1 MFKMKMKIGRYVDY
15 FLVPIV
21 HNQHTYFKYTADIIH
36 KIENIKPPADCWLC
50 SFDISQ
56 MFTNCPINE
65 ILSAVRI
72 AYDDFDKAN
81 LKIKCPPTDNLI
93 YLLKSV
99 LENNIFEFNG
109 QLFQQIIGAAIV
121 AIPSCEA
128 CAILMYQIMKEI
140 LSKYNGRK
148 NIFFY
153 GRYRDDGFIIYN
165 GNINDIP
172 DFFNMANNHHC
183 FFKLTH
189 EISQTAIT
197 FFDVNIYKLQREK
210 IF

>member
-1 MFKMKMKIGRYVDY
+1 
-15 FLVPIV
+15 
-21 HNQHTYFKYTADIIH
+21 
-36 KIENIKPPADCWLC
+36 
-50 SFDISQ
+50 

-81 LKIKCPPTDNLI
+81 LKIKWPPTDDLI

-128 CAILMYQIMKEI
+128 CVFLCTKLWKKFCQSSKVKRHIFLRQIEMTASLYTMEI
-140 LSKYNGRK
+140 SMTSL
-148 NIFFY
+148 IFFS
-153 GRYRDDGFIIYN
+153 
-165 GNINDIP
+165 
-172 DFFNMANNHHC
+172 MTNNHH
-183 FFKLTH
+183 FSLNLRMKFHKLL
-189 EISQTAIT
+189 SPS
-197 FFDVNIYKLQREK
+197 LM
-210 IF
+210 